1 MGALQNSVSENELEP
16 IVKKWRAS
24 SPNIVQFW
32 YALED
37 ASIEAV
43 KWHHATTVNGI
54 GLPSGTVHRV
64 TSFSQLQPDILISS
78 YRNAGNDPARSQN
91 LIHIG
96 ILFEQLRDFSIV
108 QFAHLAPD

>member
-1 MGALQNSVSENELEP
+1 MGALQNGVSENELEP
-16 IVKKWRAS
+16 IVKKWRTS

-78 YRNAGNDPARSQN
+78 YRSAGNDPARSQKVY
-91 LIHIG
+91 
-96 ILFEQLRDFSIV
+96 F
-108 QFAHLAPD
+108 PDRCSPGDRQRHTHHSPCRHQ